1 MVLILHA
8 WFKMKCKR
16 LFVSIPDKNLSK
28 VGFGQQDSPALGSHL
43 LPWLRVREWQAKV
56 CWEPGLPE
64 WQLVLS
70 KVVTAGVHR
79 PSGKAGQN
87 RRAAVSLPTC
97 QPGPRTA
104 AKFALFFLQRL
115 PASCSAFINAR
126 LFNPSRPPRPPR
138 THTPQPI
145 LPRRGLAQLISGQM
159 SRSPGEGPPF
169 KCRLPERKWDQT
181 RWHTGEAEQ
190 LPANTMAPGRFIS
203 GRAALGLAFSPARVL
218 TDHSPPPTI
227 WDVSCDGE
235 GAAGWEAVCE
245 TGAVPSPLRSAL
257 HLAPYTP
264 ASQAA
269 LPYPTPSSALT
280 SKAWLENQR
289 PRFKGKGMEE
299 IKKATVGGVWG
310 AGRMGAN
317 SHHTDI
323 DMPIDIDGLPW
334 WLRP

>member
-1 MVLILHA
+1 MDSCPSTRKHCPRSSAKNLNWWMVLILHA

-16 LFVSIPDKNLSK
+16 LFVSIPDKTLSK
-28 VGFGQQDSPALGSHL
+28 LGFGQQDGPALGSHL
-43 LPWLRVREWQAKV
+43 LPWLQVRERQAEV

-79 PSGKAGQN
+79 PSGEAGQN

-115 PASCSAFINAR
+115 PASPSAFINAR

-159 SRSPGEGPPF
+159 SKSLGEGPPF
-169 KCRLPERKWDQT
+169 KCRLPSANET
-181 RWHTGEAEQ
+181 RREGARGRRSSCQHNGTGS
-190 LPANTMAPGRFIS
+190 LHL

-227 WDVSCDGE
+227 WDVSCDRE
-235 GAAGWEAVCE
+235 GGRRCPPLLS
-245 TGAVPSPLRSAL
+245 GAPHPRIPGCSPIPHPQLR
-257 HLAPYTP
+257 TP
-264 ASQAA
+264 LQS
-269 LPYPTPSSALT
+269 LV
-280 SKAWLENQR
+280 
-289 PRFKGKGMEE
+289 GKPE
-299 IKKATVGGVWG
+299 
-310 AGRMGAN
+310 
-317 SHHTDI
+317 
-323 DMPIDIDGLPW
+323 P
-334 WLRP
+334 